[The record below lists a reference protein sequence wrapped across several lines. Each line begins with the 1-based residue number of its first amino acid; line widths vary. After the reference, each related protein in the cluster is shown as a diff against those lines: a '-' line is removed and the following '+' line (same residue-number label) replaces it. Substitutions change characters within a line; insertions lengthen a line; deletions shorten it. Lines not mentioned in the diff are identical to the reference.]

1 MEDIWNLVHDQT
13 DHGIAI
19 WECGEKTIQKF
30 ESKIKISSK
39 DVGRLICKKINTV
52 FLECLGLEIDSIL
65 NQSLKSSVPAILRD
79 KDTVKTLIGSI
90 KDTLQ
95 NKLKRVLIT
104 NASWSKDMRHMSL
117 YTLPGNEIATCGFS
131 VEFLM
136 NQNRLL
142 HEEAIS
148 AQAAAKA
155 KDAFMASM
163 SHEIRT
169 PLNGIIGTLSILEK
183 TELTSTQREYLNIMS
198 QSSFSLMGIVND
210 ILDMAKLENEQVSL
224 HKAVMS
230 IQECLESS
238 YDILRSQSREKGLD
252 FTFYIDDDVPE
263 YVVQDFQRLKQI
275 LVNLLSNAVKF
286 TEKGAVVTEVSLSKH
301 HRGRFWIKFS
311 IRDTG
316 IGISKSDQKKLF
328 QNFSKIE
335 NDEVIYPGTGLGL
348 AISKGFVELMH
359 GTISVESKIGK
370 GSTFTFVIPV
380 VKSDTPAI
388 EEVDPGILSDKLVL
402 VVDDNSAN
410 VIQVVNWLD
419 DWGMEHRECNS
430 ARQAMLSYINND
442 KYRFDIGLLDICM
455 PGTDGNRLAE
465 RIKRTRNG
473 NFPLIALSSAG
484 DKTTISSC
492 FDYHLTKPYEPSELQ
507 SVMINLLNGTNP
519 RGSTSKST
527 LSPPKTIGASTVK
540 KLQLRKKRR
549 AYSSFRSLKIIVAED
564 NINNQKVIKAML
576 EGIGYRDIEIIDNGK
591 KLVDHIK
598 AKKKEDFWY
607 DLVLMDMKMPVM
619 DGLTATKKLRKIIP
633 ADHMPWIVA
642 ITAAAMPSQI
652 EVYMEEGKF
661 DDYITKPITD
671 SRIVADAIYKLRR
684 R

>member
-1 MEDIWNLVHDQT
+1 
-13 DHGIAI
+13 
-19 WECGEKTIQKF
+19 
-30 ESKIKISSK
+30 
-39 DVGRLICKKINTV
+39 
-52 FLECLGLEIDSIL
+52 
-65 NQSLKSSVPAILRD
+65 
-79 KDTVKTLIGSI
+79 
-90 KDTLQ
+90 
-95 NKLKRVLIT
+95 
-104 NASWSKDMRHMSL
+104 MRHMSL